1 MDVSQGTA
9 MTATKTELLTLTT
22 EIIAAYVSNNAVAV
36 DQIPPVIREVHQAL
50 VGLGSEGD
58 QATGT
63 PAVPIKNSVRKA
75 TIICLECGKSGK
87 MLKRHL
93 FTAHGLGVNE
103 YRERWKLP
111 ADYPMVA
118 PNYAAVRSELAKTFG
133 LGRNRWKPRR
143 KKR

>member
-1 MDVSQGTA
+1 M
-9 MTATKTELLTLTT
+9 
-22 EIIAAYVSNNAVAV
+22 
-36 DQIPPVIREVHQAL
+36 
-50 VGLGSEGD
+50 GLGSEGD

-75 TIICLECGKSGK
+75 TIVCLECGPSGK

-93 FTAHGLGVNE
+93 STAHGLGVNE

-118 PNYAAVRSELAKTFG
+118 PNYAAVRSELAKKIG
-133 LGRNRWKPRR
+133 LGGSGRNGSYSARLLARAGMEPAL
-143 KKR
+143 

>member
-22 EIIAAYVSNNAVAV
+22 EVVAAYVSNNAVAV
-36 DQIPPVIREVHQAL
+36 DQIPSLIKKVHQAL
-50 VGLGSEGD
+50 AGLGSED
-58 QATGT
+58 QANLT
-63 PAVPIKNSVRKA
+63 PAVPIKKSVRKA
-75 TIICLECGKSGK
+75 TIVCLECGRSAK

-93 FTAHGLGVNE
+93 FATHGLGVKE

-133 LGRNRWKPRR
+133 LGRKRWKR
-143 KKR
+143 

>member
-22 EIIAAYVSNNAVAV
+22 EVVAAYVSKNVVAV
-36 DQIPPVIREVHQAL
+36 DQIPSLIKKVHQGL
-50 VGLGSEGD
+50 VSLGSEGD
-58 QATGT
+58 QAKPR

-75 TIICLECGKSGK
+75 TIVCLECGQSRK

-93 FTAHGLGVNE
+93 SVAHGLSVNE

-111 ADYPMVA
+111 ADYPVVA
-118 PNYAAVRSELAKTFG
+118 PNYATVRSEVAKKFG
-133 LGRNRWKPRR
+133 LGRKRR
-143 KKR
+143 KR